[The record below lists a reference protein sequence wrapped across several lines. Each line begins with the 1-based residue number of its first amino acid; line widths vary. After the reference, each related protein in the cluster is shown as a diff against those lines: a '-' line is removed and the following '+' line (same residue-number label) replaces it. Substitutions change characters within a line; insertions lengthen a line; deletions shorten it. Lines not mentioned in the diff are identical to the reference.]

1 MVSRIRVSLKKLIKM
16 SSCAKVEFLNFRWF
30 RIFNLNVGGLS
41 YFEGERP
48 ELDSDGFAD
57 DFDLNT
63 AFESYKSV
71 ITTYLLKFQFF
82 FVILYF
88 LVFGRKLPKYR
99 FISAS

>member
-1 MVSRIRVSLKKLIKM
+1 M